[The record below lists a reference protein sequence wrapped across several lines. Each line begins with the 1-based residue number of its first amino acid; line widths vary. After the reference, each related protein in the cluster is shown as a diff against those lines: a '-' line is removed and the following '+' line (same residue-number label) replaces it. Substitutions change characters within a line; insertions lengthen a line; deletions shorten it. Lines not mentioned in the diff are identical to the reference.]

1 MSGPGSS
8 WQLRPLLALPLDIY
22 ILYII
27 YIYCI
32 IIIII
37 YINIYIPGGEVD
49 QVTPEQQHLQ
59 VGQLRAFSQAVQI
72 LPQVEHHQVES
83 PETST

>member
-1 MSGPGSS
+1 MKVF
-8 WQLRPLLALPLDIY
+8 Y
-22 ILYII
+22 TV
-27 YIYCI
+27 
-32 IIIII
+32 
-37 YINIYIPGGEVD
+37 YIPGGEVD